1 MDKVCKIKSNL
12 ESKMVNISEKN
23 KSGRLFIVVVKL
35 LKEWFLMDLKNQYF
49 RLLQFLLHK
58 TVK

>member
-35 LKEWFLMDLKNQYF
+35 HKEWFLMDLKNHYF
-49 RLLQFLLHK
+49 HLLQFLLHK